1 MSDEWM
7 NGRMNELSESYR
19 SSSNMI
25 YCDMLKELYSKPQR
39 MDALLNSSVLKGRSF
54 WEVAAERVG
63 VILEKD
69 KDSIAFFFF

>member
-1 MSDEWM
+1 
-7 NGRMNELSESYR
+7 
-19 SSSNMI
+19 MI

-63 VILEKD
+63 GILEKD
-69 KDSIAFFFF
+69 KDSSALFFF